1 MLCYATL
8 LLAMTH
14 WVYETSKS
22 SLSLSQ
28 DQQAV
33 SFILIPPNLSITL
46 SPYKPP
52 PAVHQS
58 IIEKLEA
65 TEQHT
70 YTELRSSPRP
80 LSSFNYQ
87 LPSFR
92 LLLTAFASSADP
104 QTPFDGIYQGSCIAP
119 LLRFRFPVPIASHE
133 IPS

>member
-1 MLCYATL
+1 
-8 LLAMTH
+8 MTH

-70 YTELRSSPRP
+70 HIHRVTLVPP
-80 LSSFNYQ
+80 PPFLIQLPNTLLSTSFN
-87 LPSFR
+87 R
-92 LLLTAFASSADP
+92 LRLVCRSTNTL
-104 QTPFDGIYQGSCIAP
+104 
-119 LLRFRFPVPIASHE
+119 
-133 IPS
+133 